1 MVCVVAITGASGS
14 GKSTIAR
21 ALVDRCNANDA
32 LANACLISQDAYYRD
47 LAHLSP
53 SQREA
58 VDFDRP
64 DAVEFELLATH
75 IDELRRGRAVQTPCY
90 DFTRHIR
97 RSEQTET
104 VQPAPL
110 VVLDGLLLGAWRDLG
125 SISDV
130 LVFVE
135 TPLAVC
141 LQRRIARDC
150 YDRGRSETSVRDF
163 WETRALP
170 AFLDWSADT
179 RARADL
185 VVQGTDATDGVVEK
199 ILDALGQ

>member
-1 MVCVVAITGASGS
+1 MVAITGASGS

-21 ALVDRCNANDA
+21 ALVDRSNANEA

-47 LAHLSP
+47 LAHMSP
-53 SQREA
+53 LQREA

-64 DAVEFELLATH
+64 EAVEFELLAMH
-75 IDELRRGRAVQTPCY
+75 IDKLRRGQAVQTPCY

-97 RSEQTET
+97 RPDQTET
-104 VQPAPL
+104 LQPAPL
-110 VVLDGLLLGAWRDLG
+110 VVLDGLLLGAWSEVDA
-125 SISDV
+125 ISDV

-135 TPLAVC
+135 TPLEVC
-141 LQRRIARDC
+141 LQRRIARDGH
-150 YDRGRSETSVRDF
+150 DRGRSEDSVRDF

-179 RARADL
+179 RSRADL
-185 VVQGTDATDGVVEK
+185 VVQGTDATELVVGQ
-199 ILDALGQ
+199 ILDALGD